1 MKNTAL
7 RCVIITE
14 GPVFAIESQGRGPA
28 KSTSD
33 TQQQENTPVV
43 SEFRK
48 VIALGEVSSGRVVR
62 GFAGAQ

>member
-1 MKNTAL
+1 MI
-7 RCVIITE
+7 VTE
-14 GPVFAIESQGRGPA
+14 GPVFAIESQGRGLA
-28 KSTSD
+28 KSTSG

-48 VIALGEVSSGRVVR
+48 VIALGEVSSGSVVR